1 MITRRRFLQQ
11 SGLAAVPLAAQ
22 TPSTEPT
29 RTPTPAAIAALES
42 LRGRAMPITS
52 DERRGRLDR
61 ARALMT
67 AARVD
72 AVVLGGGTSLTYFTG
87 AGWGNSERLMTLVLP
102 ARGEPFAV
110 VPAFEE
116 ERVREQLAAGPLGSV
131 DLRLWQ
137 EDDDPWSQLAQGLKD
152 RGISAGRLG
161 IEETLKFVFSD
172 GMRSAAPSLT
182 LVSATPV
189 TAGCRMIKSPHEIA
203 LMRLAA
209 EATLKCYEAVFKSL
223 RAGMTDRDVEA
234 LIALAYAR
242 LGVRGAAS
250 VQVGEYTALPHGSAV
265 PQTVRENS
273 IIMIDD
279 GCVVE
284 GYQSDITRTFVLG
297 RPTDRMKRVF
307 DIVRQAQTAA
317 LKIAGPDVP
326 LEAIDA
332 AAREVITAAGY
343 GPGFRFFTHRL
354 GHGLGMD
361 MHEWPYLVRHNMFGW
376 DRSPTARPGMTFSN
390 EPGIYIRG
398 EFGIRLED
406 DMVITTSGAEL
417 LTPQSPSLEQPFG

>member
-1 MITRRRFLQQ
+1 MSQ
-11 SGLAAVPLAAQ
+11 SQ
-22 TPSTEPT
+22 TAEPT
-29 RTPTPAAIAALES
+29 RTSMPAAIAALES
-42 LRGRAMPITS
+42 LRGRAVPITT
-52 DERRGRLDR
+52 DERQGRLER

-67 AARVD
+67 TARVD
-72 AVVLGGGTSLTYFTG
+72 AIVLGGGTSLTYFTG
-87 AGWGNSERLMTLVLP
+87 AGWSNSERLMALVLP

-116 ERVREQLAAGPLGSV
+116 ERVREQLAEGPLRSV

-137 EDDDPWSQLAQGLKD
+137 EDEDPWARLAQGLKD
-152 RGISAGRLG
+152 KGIGAGRLG
-161 IEETLKFVFSD
+161 IEETLKFVFSH
-172 GMRSAAPSLT
+172 GIRSAAPSLT

-189 TAGCRMIKSPHEIA
+189 TAGCRMIKSAHEIA
-203 LMRLAA
+203 LMRLAS
-209 EATLKCYEAVFKSL
+209 EGTLKCYEAVFKSL
-223 RAGMTDRDVEA
+223 RTGMTDREVEA

-242 LGVRGAAS
+242 LGVRGTAS

-265 PQTVRENS
+265 PQTVREDS

-297 RPTDRMKRVF
+297 RPTDRMKQVF

-317 LKIAGPDVP
+317 LKVARPDVP
-326 LEAIDA
+326 LDAIDA
-332 AAREVITAAGY
+332 AARTVIANAGY

-376 DRSPTARPGMTFSN
+376 DQSPTARPGMAFSN
-390 EPGIYIRG
+390 EPGVYIRG
-398 EFGIRLED
+398 AFGIRLED
-406 DMVITTSGAEL
+406 DMVITDSGAEL

>member
-11 SGLAAVPLAAQ
+11 SGLAAAPLMPQSQIAE
-22 TPSTEPT
+22 ST
-29 RTPTPAAIAALES
+29 RTSMPAAIAALQS
-42 LRGRAMPITS
+42 LRGRAVPIAT
-52 DERRGRLDR
+52 DERQGRLER

-72 AVVLGGGTSLTYFTG
+72 AIVLGGGTSLTYFTG
-87 AGWGNSERLMTLVLP
+87 AGWSNSERLMALVLP

-116 ERVREQLAAGPLGSV
+116 ERVREQLAEGPLRSV

-137 EDDDPWSQLAQGLKD
+137 EDEDPSARLAQGLKD
-152 RGISAGRLG
+152 KGIGAGRLG

-172 GMRSAAPSLT
+172 GIGSAAPSLT

-189 TAGCRMIKSPHEIA
+189 TAGCRMIKSAHEIA
-203 LMRLAA
+203 LMRLAS

-223 RAGMTDRDVEA
+223 RVGMTDREVEA

-242 LGVRGAAS
+242 LGVRGTAS

-297 RPTDRMKRVF
+297 RPTDRMKQVF

-317 LKIAGPDVP
+317 LKAARPGVSLD
-326 LEAIDA
+326 AIDA
-332 AAREVITAAGY
+332 AARNVIANAGY

-376 DRSPTARPGMTFSN
+376 DQSPAARPGMAFSN
-390 EPGIYIRG
+390 EPGVYIRG

-406 DMVITTSGAEL
+406 DMVITDSGAEL

>member
-11 SGLAAVPLAAQ
+11 SGLAVVPLTAQ
-22 TPSTEPT
+22 TQTTESTRP
-29 RTPTPAAIAALES
+29 PMPAAIASLES
-42 LRGRAMPITS
+42 LRGRAVSITT
-52 DERRGRLDR
+52 DERRARLER

-72 AVVLGGGTSLTYFTG
+72 AVVLGGGTSLAYFTG
-87 AGWGNSERLMTLVLP
+87 AEWGNSERLMALVLP
-102 ARGEPFAV
+102 ARGDPFAV

-116 ERVREQLAAGPLGSV
+116 ERVREQLVAGPLSSI

-137 EDDDPWSQLAQGLKD
+137 EDEDPWARLAQGLKD
-152 RGISAGRLG
+152 HGIGAGRLG

-172 GMRSAAPSLT
+172 GIRSAAPSLT

-209 EATLKCYEAVFKSL
+209 EATLECYEAVFKSL
-223 RAGMTDRDVEA
+223 RVGMTDQEVEA

-242 LGVRGAAS
+242 LGVRGTAS
-250 VQVGEYTALPHGSAV
+250 VQVGAYTALPHGSAT
-265 PQTVRENS
+265 PQTVHEGS

-297 RPTDRMKRVF
+297 RPTDRMKQVF

-317 LKIAGPDVP
+317 LKIARPGVP
-326 LEAIDA
+326 LDAIDA
-332 AAREVITAAGY
+332 AARDVIAAAGY

-376 DRSPTARPGMTFSN
+376 DQSPTARPGMAFSN
-390 EPGIYIRG
+390 EPGVYIRG

-406 DMVITTSGAEL
+406 DMVITESGAEL
-417 LTPQSPSLEQPFG
+417 LSPQSASLEQPFG

>member
-11 SGLAAVPLAAQ
+11 SGLAAIPLTPQ
-22 TPSTEPT
+22 TTSPDSAPT
-29 RTPTPAAIAALES
+29 SMPPAVAALES
-42 LRGRAMPITS
+42 LRGRAVPITT
-52 DERRGRLDR
+52 DERHGRLDR

-67 AARVD
+67 TARID
-72 AVVLGGGTSLTYFTG
+72 AVVLGGGASLTYFTG
-87 AGWGNSERLMTLVLP
+87 AAWGNSERLMALVLP

-116 ERVREQLAAGPLGSV
+116 ERVLEQLAAGPLRSV

-137 EDDDPWSQLAQGLKD
+137 EDEDPWARLAQGLKD
-152 RGISAGRLG
+152 QGIGAGRLG

-172 GMRSAAPSLT
+172 GIRSASPTVT

-189 TAGCRMIKSPHEIA
+189 TAGCRMVKSPHEIA

-209 EATLKCYEAVFKSL
+209 DATLKCYEAVFKSL
-223 RAGMTDRDVEA
+223 RPDMTDREVEG

-242 LGVRGAAS
+242 LGVRGTAS
-250 VQVGEYTALPHGSAV
+250 VQVDEYTALPHGSAV
-265 PQTVRENS
+265 PQTVREGS

-297 RPTDRMKRVF
+297 RPTDRMKQVF
-307 DIVRQAQTAA
+307 DIVRQAQSAA
-317 LKIAGPDVP
+317 LKTARPNAP
-326 LEAIDA
+326 LETIDA
-332 AAREVITAAGY
+332 AARDVIAAAGY
-343 GPGFRFFTHRL
+343 GPGYRFFTHRL

-376 DRSPTARPGMTFSN
+376 DQALTARPGMAFSN
-390 EPGIYIRG
+390 EPGVYIRG

-406 DMVITTSGAEL
+406 DMVITESGAEL
-417 LTPQSPSLEQPFG
+417 LTPQSPSLERPFG